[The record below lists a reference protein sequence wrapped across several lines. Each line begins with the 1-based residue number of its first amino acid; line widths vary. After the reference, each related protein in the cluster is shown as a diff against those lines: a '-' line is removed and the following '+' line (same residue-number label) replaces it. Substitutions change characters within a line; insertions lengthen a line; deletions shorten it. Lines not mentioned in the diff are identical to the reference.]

1 MPTPDDE
8 LKREFNKLADKVSLK
23 DSEVSA
29 LMSIVIQTNKE
40 VSHNLVRLT
49 EVVSNVTVLEKAQEA
64 QQETINALSVQVATN
79 ETDIKLSLQ
88 NSSHI
93 KESLEEIKENQ
104 KDARAWGAKIFSSI
118 ILLAIVGG
126 LISKFAE

>member
-64 QQETINALSVQVATN
+64 QQETINALSAQVATN
-79 ETDIKLSLQ
+79 EIDIKLSLQ
-88 NSSHI
+88 NSDHI

-126 LISKFAE
+126 LITKFNG